1 MASLR
6 PSLLLGIVLSVL
18 CAVYTVLRPCSSLS
32 LPQRSVGIARTRA
45 LAINGKV
52 IDRRRNFF
60 KGALSS
66 VLLSGMHSSS
76 SCKRLF
82 SWTHCKPIVGDLFS
96 MNQQQLQNLLN
107 LEDPESRTNT
117 LLNWRDGKKNAV
129 NISRVPWI
137 TAEIASERI
146 SRQTNEVLQNFHAKF
161 RGGCPDSGRIFM
173 ERGYVE
179 YFHTLNKEIVRNLDG
194 SYEIITMKE
203 ARQLK
208 REGKLRSEKVG
219 WLPFGD
225 AEILVKVE

>member
-6 PSLLLGIVLSVL
+6 PSLLLGIVLSLL

-60 KGALSS
+60 RGALSS
-66 VLLSGMHSSS
+66 VLLSGMHPSSS
-76 SCKRLF
+76 S
-82 SWTHCKPIVGDLFS
+82 
-96 MNQQQLQNLLN
+96 
-107 LEDPESRTNT
+107 
-117 LLNWRDGKKNAV
+117 A
-129 NISRVPWI
+129 
-137 TAEIASERI
+137 ASESPQPGGPGI
-146 SRQTNEVLQNFHAKF
+146 SDEYIAELKRRKEERCKF